1 MTRRTRVLTS
11 MHSRFESPVRILF
24 IPGMMADETS
34 VAPLLPVLEEYG
46 AVTSIGYGFESYDP
60 TYVTEQTLALL
71 DQYHYER
78 LVMLGSSKGAL
89 QMLDIY
95 QALRDH
101 HDDMDTVSCIALDG
115 SRGIEHVAMS
125 RPLVQLAPYLRR
137 LEVGRMLS
145 ILPGHPLMRWR
156 LKQAP
161 TDDMIQTG
169 LDAEMVKAEVLES
182 MHGFQLSQ
190 WWDHIRHVVNHAP
203 LSPDAFE
210 GMREFVYLWAGDHN
224 GVLDQPDEA
233 MCWRR
238 LCDQAGVDFWNV
250 RVNAG
255 HCDFI
260 AHPRE
265 WCDNIELALAYVG
278 IVPQGCLVA

>member
-11 MHSRFESPVRILF
+11 MHSRHESPVRILF
-24 IPGMMADETS
+24 IPGMMADEVS
-34 VAPLLPVLEEYG
+34 VSPLLSTLEMYG

-71 DQYHYER
+71 DQYSYER
-78 LVMLGSSKGAL
+78 LVILGASKGAL
-89 QMLDIY
+89 QMLDTY
-95 QALRDH
+95 QALRARG
-101 HDDMDTVSCIALDG
+101 DDMDTVSCIALDG

-137 LEVGRMLS
+137 LEVGPILS
-145 ILPGHPLMRWR
+145 ILPGHPIMRWR

-161 TDDMIQTG
+161 RDDMIQAD
-169 LDAEMVKAEVLES
+169 LDAEVVKAEVLES

-203 LSPDAFE
+203 LAPDVFE
-210 GMREFVYLWAGDHN
+210 GMSAFVYLWAGDHN
-224 GVLDQPDEA
+224 SVLDQPDEA
-233 MCWRR
+233 MCWRQ
-238 LCDQAGVDFWNV
+238 LCEQANVDFWNV

-265 WCDNIELALAYVG
+265 WCDNIELALTYVG
-278 IVPQGCLVA
+278 IVPQRHLAA